1 MQIAGA
7 SKAEAASSLRCS
19 EKKVERLISTG
30 VLDAQRIGRR
40 VFVTR
45 ESIDRLLEPSVGSK
59 LKATRP

>member
-1 MQIAGA
+1 METAGPT
-7 SKAEAASSLRCS
+7 KAEAASFLRCS

-45 ESIDRLLEPSVGSK
+45 ESIERLLEPSVGSK
-59 LKATRP
+59 SKATRP